1 MTKKLVASIKDEFDN
16 EIVNIGFDCKITGY
30 EPDPSKN
37 EDDPTYLEPCIPQF
51 ETTITWVELVI
62 GGEGLMQSEA
72 YWRKEKVLK
81 YLQES
86 VDEQVIELYSKP

>member
-16 EIVNIGFDCKITGY
+16 EIINIGFDCKMTL
-30 EPDPSKN
+30 EPDETKHD
-37 EDDPTYLEPCIPQF
+37 DDPTYLMPEIQHF

-62 GGEGLMQSEA
+62 GGDGLMQSEA
-72 YWRKEKVLK
+72 YWRKEKVMK

-86 VDEQVIELYSKP
+86 VDEQVSELYSKP